1 MASIRIYASGADGTT
16 LKQFSEILAQRMKY
30 MNETARDAV
39 AACALNVLKSIRTA
53 TLVAKPSRVKVEL
66 KVDNSLYFSYSTRG
80 KKHAPCVRVKGSG
93 ARYAGTEKMVLSHT
107 PTPGAD
113 KTWHVYRFEDE
124 YSKAKTQYLIP
135 SPNMALAKQKAK
147 SIAQKRLM
155 RYAGLARRAIG
166 MLMQKAFTKGVADA
180 VAPHVTAKANEV
192 TRKSE
197 TVSKN
202 A

>member
-1 MASIRIYASGADGTT
+1 MASIQIHASDASGRT
-16 LKQFSEILAQRMKY
+16 LKQFSELLAQRMKY

-53 TLVAKPSRVKVEL
+53 TLVAKPARVKVSL
-66 KVDNSLYFSYSTRG
+66 KRNNSLYFSYSTRG
-80 KKHAPCVRVKGSG
+80 QKHVPCLRVKGSG
-93 ARYAGTEKMVLSHT
+93 ARYTGNERVAFAHT
-107 PTPGAD
+107 PVRGAE
-113 KTWHVYRFEDE
+113 KTWQVYEFEDE
-124 YSKAKTQYLIP
+124 YSKTKAKYLIP

-147 SIAQKRLM
+147 SIVSKRIM

-180 VAPHVTAKANEV
+180 VAPHVTKKANEV